1 VVLSWPA
8 CLHTWFY
15 QNTFETEQAH
25 LWRTLAAPTSSL
37 GGTAFGDPGQ
47 RICMRFLCNSA
58 CPDSPP
64 SVQGPG
70 STNLLIKPPIPAY
83 ANQRLNEGINW
94 QIRVPGEESRATDL
108 IRRHRFMNSSALY
121 TPMLGL
127 GLAKIWT
134 LRTIGLTWRGTRSNY
149 ILRTMLVFA
158 KLQVHQ

>member
-1 VVLSWPA
+1 VAGWQHLLRFWVVLSWPA

-25 LWRTLAAPTSSL
+25 LWRTLAAPTWSL
-37 GGTAFGDPGQ
+37 GGTVFGDPGQ

-83 ANQRLNEGINW
+83 ANQSLNEGINGKK
-94 QIRVPGEESRATDL
+94 QYPDL
-108 IRRHRFMNSSALY
+108 RRDNEDQDN
-121 TPMLGL
+121 TV
-127 GLAKIWT
+127 T
-134 LRTIGLTWRGTRSNY
+134 
-149 ILRTMLVFA
+149 
-158 KLQVHQ
+158 